1 MRVQFKIVW
10 QEYKMTCLVQERTRD
25 FVAAND
31 VMLDREWLPRGDA
44 QAKNGLGLQGGTLAG
59 KHNTDFPLRHPRS
72 SHPRTEACFAK
83 ANKRTHLL
91 CHRMSSVLLNEE
103 NLFWMARISV
113 SGLFKIWSVFVF
125 NQTPSSLLL
134 NILKQVAMPTN
145 QEILMNVPYYRLKQ
159 ACNSK
164 DKSSL
169 QQREVG
175 RSHCTVPNSFRDLWA
190 SK

>member
-91 CHRMSSVLLNEE
+91 CHRMSSVLLNEA
-103 NLFWMARISV
+103 NLFSEWLVSV
-113 SGLFKIWSVFVF
+113 YLASLRSDQFL
-125 NQTPSSLLL
+125 SSIKHLPHYCWIFW
-134 NILKQVAMPTN
+134 N
-145 QEILMNVPYYRLKQ
+145 RLPCPPIK
-159 ACNSK
+159 
-164 DKSSL
+164 
-169 QQREVG
+169 R
-175 RSHCTVPNSFRDLWA
+175 F
-190 SK
+190 